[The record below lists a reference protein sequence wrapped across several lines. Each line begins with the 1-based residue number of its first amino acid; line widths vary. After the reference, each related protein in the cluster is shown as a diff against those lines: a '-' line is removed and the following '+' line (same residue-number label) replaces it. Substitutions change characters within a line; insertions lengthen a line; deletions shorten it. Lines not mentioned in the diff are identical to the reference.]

1 MQCTDLPAVYQIEQ
15 VSHSHPWSEGILRDC
30 LRSNYHCFVA
40 ERLSAVCGYLIA
52 MPAVEELHL
61 LNICVRPDAQQSG
74 CGKQLLKALCF
85 QAQASGVSLILLEVR
100 ASNAAAQRLYQSFGF
115 EYIGTRR
122 NYYPATTGREDALVM
137 KLTLPPE
144 VNVTQC
150 R

>member
-1 MQCTDLPAVYQIEQ
+1 
-15 VSHSHPWSEGILRDC
+15 
-30 LRSNYHCFVA
+30 
-40 ERLSAVCGYLIA
+40 

-100 ASNAAAQRLYQSFGF
+100 ASNAAAQRLYQNFGF